1 MPKSNYFHQAKLTPE
16 QEKRRFNPQEPQVND
31 TDLNIHLKAREYLML
46 MQAVLSSHP
55 QIEYRDLWQIQV
67 FIHNLIT
74 ESEREYLAG

>member
-1 MPKSNYFHQAKLTPE
+1 MPTSNYFHQTKLTPE
-16 QEKRRFNPQEPQVND
+16 QENRLFNVKRSETEG

-46 MQAVLSSHP
+46 MQAILSGHP

-74 ESEREYLAG
+74 ELEREYLDG

>member
-1 MPKSNYFHQAKLTPE
+1 MPKSNYFQHAKLTPE
-16 QEKRRFNPQEPQVND
+16 QEKRIFSAKKSDIED